1 MQYALD
7 NIVALINRKEPLPVT
22 FTRALAGV
30 CDVALHRGIYPIEVQ
45 QLFADMRLE
54 LPSSYFVEPE
64 GIIKSEHWYK
74 VVRILERSG
83 ISVVPISVP
92 ANLSIYQT
100 VYLLKRPDITSD
112 EDIATLQRLVTQRK
126 ARHTNGEL
134 EIIARAKEKLSNYN
148 IMLRVFEYLGAAQ
161 VRSLDA
167 NQRSVLQTILDQH
180 PLPHDGMRYV
190 RTLYSYACDIGS
202 YHYDYS
208 DPKLVLP
215 KLPDAEHSTALDI
228 VARTIA
234 PSRQAIKIPDD
245 FPYLQELASDYR
257 DACPRIFHSVVEVE
271 EAPRRPLSLRLLSEI
286 NANQR
291 QRRLDQRLERVLE
304 PLRAAHDNLAQLQQG
319 PMIKAIEAKT
329 GTTFSWENPHQVG
342 LAHKLQAA
350 KQQFDEEQRREDAAQ
365 AQKEAEAA
373 ATLAAALAAQQKSR
387 NKKRKRSEAEDAAQP
402 VVSEAAKVI
411 AEAVRAAAAAKKNAT
426 AEPNAGAEAE
436 AATPHAPDESPVAGA
451 DDLGFNY
458 EQYIATLEEG
468 ALDGAAPEGAARA
481 TGTLK
486 GAAPD
491 GTMPAAAELDGAAP
505 DGAVLDGAT
514 PDAAELDGATPD
526 AAELDGAAPDGT
538 CAAPARY
545 YEDLQGALPEEVDSE
560 QVAALMMVKGVRT
573 GFAPSLLAQVERVL
587 GSSDPDV
594 GPQLARLAAE
604 LKDNERA
611 RLMLPDFSKTKL
623 SCYFNG
629 YELALPG
636 LDPKMQVTVPRASS
650 GEVQP
655 GDLAAQINTL
665 VHEPLSVE
673 GCREQLQQAKNSL
686 YEAYVVA
693 IGERYEQELQAQQ
706 NLDLHDKKREVRRKL
721 SVAKQKPTVVVGT
734 AARRNLDPS
743 LVDPTEFKYEWVGT
757 AMGLNFEHTINAV
770 HDNEVAL
777 ARWVNLGEFEV
788 QQYATTLGALEHFH
802 VVPWVWDEL
811 SFLHHSYLV
820 WSNQGAITSD
830 NLAAAYPDLNQ
841 DYGVNLKL
849 FVQSPL
855 KQSERLQQVL
865 CYELVL
871 RPLFA
876 PAPSGSSEERS
887 AQQLLALMHYN
898 LTAQQSLD
906 LIPAAFYHGLVYF
919 DRYLAHPEEHVNLE
933 HFYLAVARLNP
944 YAFNLFLTRV
954 VSHFGP
960 KLSAIPEQFFELI
973 MLNLVLFTSQDQGA
987 SAQTTWRLLK
997 DDSSRQAVLN
1007 NILALRIM
1015 ARALYCLVHSDP
1027 TFASLELTQVSYDSI
1042 ARQLAQQEDLVA
1054 KLRAQRQRAGTALQ
1068 AGHAYAHLAATNP
1081 KYVQSLVDLTL
1092 SVAAAELKLA
1102 GFKVE
1107 HSAQPKDNAALVV
1120 LVEHMVQQ
1128 YLNSGDLPLPPQDE
1142 AAASESGAELAT
1154 SAAAL
1159 EHAVPEQF
1167 GSESAAVST
1176 DYAQRFGLERRAQ
1189 LEDLDDELSLFDDLP
1204 APKTLGAAQ
1213 VLARAGSAGASV
1225 GGTPVGGASVGGA
1238 AGAGAAAS
1246 AWGGKS
1252 SDFVALGGA
1261 HAPHVVRSPRSANHL
1276 AYQAWHAQGSSAPEH
1291 LMPRGG
1297 GAASGAGAA
1306 AGVGAAAGI
1315 GAASG
1320 SRGTARAEAALGA
1333 QAPLSAAAFDEFFDD
1348 DAALAAQAQAER
1360 RAAQSAHKGM
1370 GALEAGS
1377 TEATDLMG
1385 SSFLVQAMSE
1395 GLKALQ
1401 ESNPEAVPHDLLGL
1415 SAAPEVEIEPE
1426 VKERSFED
1434 DAEAQGIIA
1443 VALKSALSVLPLPK
1457 LAPDEVQQAEE
1468 RAILAQLFAEHPD
1481 WIQGLSATNRV
1492 GLNPNFIHRTLAWSN
1507 PEFNAL
1513 TAQAAPLFTHYV
1525 APVVRRVLCQNER
1538 RFYTLS
1544 QVVDLR
1550 ELYNLRMRGA
1560 DVFNRLIP
1568 GLYQESLVQSTAS
1581 IYGLS
1586 CNRLLLN
1593 LVLYGFGRLGSLHLL
1608 KEEFA
1613 PSVPTLETLQ
1623 VKHRSGALSLG
1634 EDGQVPTPRARVEEW
1649 RHKITH
1655 RLKTQLQM
1663 QFTDAQVEA
1672 QLSQRPA
1679 LSLLDC
1685 LAAFSAEQGEALAP
1699 ATQFWTKHDLPR
1711 AQRLEQQLLALT
1723 SSAQLGFNSGL
1734 LEQELLELGR
1744 ISEESLGLCLVP
1756 SPSLMSARFNFK
1768 LLRPSYQHLRF
1779 IVIPPELL
1787 VSEQGR
1793 EFYLRLKA
1801 TLHYAYLGLELVA
1814 AVLPLGAKEGLVL
1827 QLARYIM
1834 TMYASQGHYQVERLV
1849 LEYLHGAVNIILEDG
1864 PLSYDE
1870 LMQRSLHLYSGNDV
1884 NSLNLHADNIK
1895 ELQRFFALGVT
1906 FEFKQHHGD
1915 KAAQLRYVNLL
1926 ARLYLT
1932 PAPTSDCQHKASKV
1946 ANMVSSY
1953 FFDPDK
1959 NENLLRTGIFWNLRS
1974 YHEPEQLVLDAE
1986 KIRRKL
1992 LESAEVQDVITKL
2005 REEESGVDE
2014 SGPSLSEV
2022 MAQKHAAQHAA
2033 QQAAQQSAPQVA
2045 QQLAPQAA
2053 PQAVDHAVSPA
2064 LSQEELHARAAEP
2077 QPESGAKA
2085 AATGASE
2092 STPGAAAAQSL
2103 IGSLNPKL
2111 QKVIEALAVQGTDAM
2126 VYSEFNGIC
2135 VSHGLLSGN
2144 YAIEVLNEFSFEH
2157 FDEPLLEL
2165 EGSGN
2170 SAIVYLTVDLLS
2182 KLHDEYR
2189 QLIS

>member
-1 MQYALD
+1 
-7 NIVALINRKEPLPVT
+7 
-22 FTRALAGV
+22 
-30 CDVALHRGIYPIEVQ
+30 
-45 QLFADMRLE
+45 
-54 LPSSYFVEPE
+54 
-64 GIIKSEHWYK
+64 
-74 VVRILERSG
+74 
-83 ISVVPISVP
+83 
-92 ANLSIYQT
+92 
-100 VYLLKRPDITSD
+100 
-112 EDIATLQRLVTQRK
+112 
-126 ARHTNGEL
+126 
-134 EIIARAKEKLSNYN
+134 
-148 IMLRVFEYLGAAQ
+148 
-161 VRSLDA
+161 
-167 NQRSVLQTILDQH
+167 
-180 PLPHDGMRYV
+180 
-190 RTLYSYACDIGS
+190 
-202 YHYDYS
+202 
-208 DPKLVLP
+208 
-215 KLPDAEHSTALDI
+215 
-228 VARTIA
+228 
-234 PSRQAIKIPDD
+234 
-245 FPYLQELASDYR
+245 
-257 DACPRIFHSVVEVE
+257 
-271 EAPRRPLSLRLLSEI
+271 
-286 NANQR
+286 
-291 QRRLDQRLERVLE
+291 
-304 PLRAAHDNLAQLQQG
+304 
-319 PMIKAIEAKT
+319 
-329 GTTFSWENPHQVG
+329 
-342 LAHKLQAA
+342 
-350 KQQFDEEQRREDAAQ
+350 
-365 AQKEAEAA
+365 
-373 ATLAAALAAQQKSR
+373 
-387 NKKRKRSEAEDAAQP
+387 
-402 VVSEAAKVI
+402 
-411 AEAVRAAAAAKKNAT
+411 
-426 AEPNAGAEAE
+426 
-436 AATPHAPDESPVAGA
+436 
-451 DDLGFNY
+451 
-458 EQYIATLEEG
+458 
-468 ALDGAAPEGAARA
+468 
-481 TGTLK
+481 
-486 GAAPD
+486 
-491 GTMPAAAELDGAAP
+491 
-505 DGAVLDGAT
+505 
-514 PDAAELDGATPD
+514 
-526 AAELDGAAPDGT
+526 
-538 CAAPARY
+538 
-545 YEDLQGALPEEVDSE
+545 
-560 QVAALMMVKGVRT
+560 
-573 GFAPSLLAQVERVL
+573 
-587 GSSDPDV
+587 
-594 GPQLARLAAE
+594 
-604 LKDNERA
+604 
-611 RLMLPDFSKTKL
+611 
-623 SCYFNG
+623 
-629 YELALPG
+629 
-636 LDPKMQVTVPRASS
+636 
-650 GEVQP
+650 
-655 GDLAAQINTL
+655 
-665 VHEPLSVE
+665 
-673 GCREQLQQAKNSL
+673 
-686 YEAYVVA
+686 
-693 IGERYEQELQAQQ
+693 
-706 NLDLHDKKREVRRKL
+706 
-721 SVAKQKPTVVVGT
+721 
-734 AARRNLDPS
+734 
-743 LVDPTEFKYEWVGT
+743 
-757 AMGLNFEHTINAV
+757 
-770 HDNEVAL
+770 
-777 ARWVNLGEFEV
+777 
-788 QQYATTLGALEHFH
+788 
-802 VVPWVWDEL
+802 
-811 SFLHHSYLV
+811 
-820 WSNQGAITSD
+820 
-830 NLAAAYPDLNQ
+830 
-841 DYGVNLKL
+841 
-849 FVQSPL
+849 
-855 KQSERLQQVL
+855 
-865 CYELVL
+865 
-871 RPLFA
+871 
-876 PAPSGSSEERS
+876 
-887 AQQLLALMHYN
+887 
-898 LTAQQSLD
+898 
-906 LIPAAFYHGLVYF
+906 
-919 DRYLAHPEEHVNLE
+919 
-933 HFYLAVARLNP
+933 
-944 YAFNLFLTRV
+944 
-954 VSHFGP
+954 
-960 KLSAIPEQFFELI
+960 
-973 MLNLVLFTSQDQGA
+973 
-987 SAQTTWRLLK
+987 
-997 DDSSRQAVLN
+997 
-1007 NILALRIM
+1007 
-1015 ARALYCLVHSDP
+1015 
-1027 TFASLELTQVSYDSI
+1027 
-1042 ARQLAQQEDLVA
+1042 
-1054 KLRAQRQRAGTALQ
+1054 
-1068 AGHAYAHLAATNP
+1068 
-1081 KYVQSLVDLTL
+1081 
-1092 SVAAAELKLA
+1092 
-1102 GFKVE
+1102 
-1107 HSAQPKDNAALVV
+1107 
-1120 LVEHMVQQ
+1120 
-1128 YLNSGDLPLPPQDE
+1128 
-1142 AAASESGAELAT
+1142 
-1154 SAAAL
+1154 
-1159 EHAVPEQF
+1159 
-1167 GSESAAVST
+1167 
-1176 DYAQRFGLERRAQ
+1176 
-1189 LEDLDDELSLFDDLP
+1189 
-1204 APKTLGAAQ
+1204 
-1213 VLARAGSAGASV
+1213 
-1225 GGTPVGGASVGGA
+1225 
-1238 AGAGAAAS
+1238 
-1246 AWGGKS
+1246 
-1252 SDFVALGGA
+1252 
-1261 HAPHVVRSPRSANHL
+1261 
-1276 AYQAWHAQGSSAPEH
+1276 
-1291 LMPRGG
+1291 
-1297 GAASGAGAA
+1297 
-1306 AGVGAAAGI
+1306 
-1315 GAASG
+1315 
-1320 SRGTARAEAALGA
+1320 
-1333 QAPLSAAAFDEFFDD
+1333 D

-1401 ESNPEAVPHDLLGL
+1401 ESNPEAVPQDLLGL
-1415 SAAPEVEIEPE
+1415 SAPKAEVEPE

-1538 RFYTLS
+1538 RFYTLA

-1550 ELYNLRMRGA
+1550 DLYNLKMRGA
-1560 DVFNRLIP
+1560 GVFNRLIP

-1623 VKHRSGALSLG
+1623 ANKHRSGALALG
-1634 EDGQVPTPRARVEEW
+1634 EDGRVPTPRARVEEW

-1655 RLKTQLQM
+1655 RLKTQLQT

-1906 FEFKQHHGD
+1906 FEFKQHPGD

-1932 PAPTSDCQHKASKV
+1932 SAPTSDCQHKASKV

-2033 QQAAQQSAPQVA
+2033 QQAAQQAAVQAVQPAVSQAAQSDAPQG
-2045 QQLAPQAA
+2045 PQAE
-2053 PQAVDHAVSPA
+2053 PQAG
-2064 LSQEELHARAAEP
+2064 LHARAAEP
-2077 QPESGAKA
+2077 QPESGAQA
-2085 AATGASE
+2085 AATGAAAR
-2092 STPGAAAAQSL
+2092 TPGAAVAQCL

>member
-271 EAPRRPLSLRLLSEI
+271 ESPRRPLSLRLLSEI

-291 QRRLDQRLERVLE
+291 QRRLEQRLERVLE

-451 DDLGFNY
+451 DDLSFNY
-458 EQYIATLEEG
+458 EQYIATLEAG
-468 ALDGAAPEGAARA
+468 ALDGATPD
-481 TGTLK
+481 

-491 GTMPAAAELDGAAP
+491 GTMR
-505 DGAVLDGAT
+505 
-514 PDAAELDGATPD
+514 DAAELDGT
-526 AAELDGAAPDGT
+526 APDGT

-573 GFAPSLLAQVERVL
+573 GFAPSVLAQVERVL

-604 LKDNERA
+604 LKDDERV

-636 LDPKMQVTVPRASS
+636 LDPKMQVAVPGASS

-706 NLDLHDKKREVRRKL
+706 NLDLHDKKRGVRRKL

-788 QQYATTLGALEHFH
+788 QQYATTLGALDHFH

-830 NLAAAYPDLNQ
+830 NLDAAYPDLNQ
-841 DYGVNLKL
+841 DYGYNLKL
-849 FVQSPL
+849 FVQSPF

-1068 AGHAYAHLAATNP
+1068 AGHAYAQLAATNP

-1107 HSAQPKDNAALVV
+1107 HSEQPKDNAALVV

-1128 YLNSGDLPLPPQDE
+1128 YLNSGDLPLPLQDTAD
-1142 AAASESGAELAT
+1142 AAQSASELSSDLAAVAESGAELT
-1154 SAAAL
+1154 SSAAAL
-1159 EHAVPEQF
+1159 EHAVQEQF
-1167 GSESAAVST
+1167 GSDSAAVSA
-1176 DYAQRFGLERRAQ
+1176 DYAQRFGLERGAQ
-1189 LEDLDDELSLFDDLP
+1189 LEVLDDELSLFDDLP
-1204 APKTLGAAQ
+1204 APQTLGAAQ
-1213 VLARAGSAGASV
+1213 VLARAGGAGASV
-1225 GGTPVGGASVGGA
+1225 GGAPVGGA

-1276 AYQAWHAQGSSAPEH
+1276 AYQAWQAQGASAPEH

-1306 AGVGAAAGI
+1306 AGI

-1320 SRGTARAEAALGA
+1320 GGGTARTERALGA

-1401 ESNPEAVPHDLLGL
+1401 ESNPEAVPQDLLGL
-1415 SAAPEVEIEPE
+1415 SAPKAEVEPE

-1538 RFYTLS
+1538 RFYTLA

-1550 ELYNLRMRGA
+1550 DLYNLRMRGA
-1560 DVFNRLIP
+1560 GVFNRLIP

-1623 VKHRSGALSLG
+1623 VKHRSGVLALG
-1634 EDGQVPTPRARVEEW
+1634 EDGRVPTPRARVEEW

-1655 RLKTQLQM
+1655 RLKTQLQTE
-1663 QFTDAQVEA
+1663 FTDAQVEA

-1685 LAAFSAEQGEALAP
+1685 LAAFSTEQGEALAP

-1723 SSAQLGFNSGL
+1723 TSAQLGFNSGL

-1787 VSEQGR
+1787 VSELGR

-1884 NSLNLHADNIK
+1884 NSLNLHSDNIK

-1906 FEFKQHHGD
+1906 FEFKQHPGD

-2033 QQAAQQSAPQVA
+2033 QQAAQQAAVQAVQPAVSQAAQSDAPQG
-2045 QQLAPQAA
+2045 PQAE
-2053 PQAVDHAVSPA
+2053 PQAG
-2064 LSQEELHARAAEP
+2064 LHARAAEP
-2077 QPESGAKA
+2077 QPESGAQA
-2085 AATGASE
+2085 AATGAAAR
-2092 STPGAAAAQSL
+2092 TPGAAAAQCL

-2189 QLIS
+2189 LLIS

>member
-30 CDVALHRGIYPIEVQ
+30 CDLALHRGIYPIEVQ

-291 QRRLDQRLERVLE
+291 QRRLEQRLERVLE

-491 GTMPAAAELDGAAP
+491 GTMPAAAELDGAAS
-505 DGAVLDGAT
+505 
-514 PDAAELDGATPD
+514 D
-526 AAELDGAAPDGT
+526 AAELDGAAPDGA
-538 CAAPARY
+538 CVAPARY

-573 GFAPSLLAQVERVL
+573 GFAPSVLAQVERVL

-604 LKDNERA
+604 LKDDERV

-636 LDPKMQVTVPRASS
+636 LDPKMQVAVPGASS

-706 NLDLHDKKREVRRKL
+706 NLDLHDKKRGVRRKL

-777 ARWVNLGEFEV
+777 ARWVNLGEYGV
-788 QQYATTLGALEHFH
+788 QQYATTLGALEYFH
-802 VVPWVWDEL
+802 LVPWVWDEL

-830 NLAAAYPDLNQ
+830 NLDAAYPDLNQ
-841 DYGVNLKL
+841 DYGANLKL

-1007 NILALRIM
+1007 NILALRMM
-1015 ARALYCLVHSDP
+1015 ARTLYCLVHSDP

-1142 AAASESGAELAT
+1142 AAVSESGTELAT

-1167 GSESAAVST
+1167 GSESAAVSA
-1176 DYAQRFGLERRAQ
+1176 DYAQRFGLERGAQ

-1213 VLARAGSAGASV
+1213 VLARTGGAGASV
-1225 GGTPVGGASVGGA
+1225 VGAG
-1238 AGAGAAAS
+1238 GAGAAA
-1246 AWGGKS
+1246 ARGGGS

-1276 AYQAWHAQGSSAPEH
+1276 AYQALQAQGQSAPEH
-1291 LMPRGG
+1291 LMPHGV
-1297 GAASGAGAA
+1297 GAASGAGVAA
-1306 AGVGAAAGI
+1306 
-1315 GAASG
+1315 G

-1415 SAAPEVEIEPE
+1415 SAAPEAEIEPE

-1492 GLNPNFIHRTLAWSN
+1492 GINPNFIHRTLAWSN

-1623 VKHRSGALSLG
+1623 VKHRSGALALG
-1634 EDGQVPTPRARVEEW
+1634 EDGRVPTPRARVEEW

-1655 RLKTQLQM
+1655 RLKTQLQT

-1906 FEFKQHHGD
+1906 FEFKQHPGD

-2033 QQAAQQSAPQVA
+2033 QQAAQQAVSQAAQSDAPQG
-2045 QQLAPQAA
+2045 PQAE
-2053 PQAVDHAVSPA
+2053 PQAG
-2064 LSQEELHARAAEP
+2064 LHARAAEP

-2085 AATGASE
+2085 ATGASE
-2092 STPGAAAAQSL
+2092 STPGVAAAESL

>member
-291 QRRLDQRLERVLE
+291 QRRLEQRLERVLE

-387 NKKRKRSEAEDAAQP
+387 NKKRKRSAAEDAAQP

-411 AEAVRAAAAAKKNAT
+411 AEAVRAAAAAKKNVT

-436 AATPHAPDESPVAGA
+436 AATHATDEPPVAGA

-514 PDAAELDGATPD
+514 PDGA
-526 AAELDGAAPDGT
+526 
-538 CAAPARY
+538 CVAPARY

-573 GFAPSLLAQVERVL
+573 GFAPSVLAQVERVL
-587 GSSDPDV
+587 GTSDPDV

-604 LKDNERA
+604 LKDDERV

-636 LDPKMQVTVPRASS
+636 LDPKMQVAVAGASS
-650 GEVQP
+650 GEIQP

-706 NLDLHDKKREVRRKL
+706 NLDLHDKKRGVRRKL

-830 NLAAAYPDLNQ
+830 NLDAAYPDLNQ
-841 DYGVNLKL
+841 DYGYNLKL

-855 KQSERLQQVL
+855 KQSERLKQVL

-1015 ARALYCLVHSDP
+1015 ARTLYCLVHSDP

-1068 AGHAYAHLAATNP
+1068 AGHAYAQLAATNP

-1107 HSAQPKDNAALVV
+1107 HSEQPKDNAALVV

-1128 YLNSGDLPLPPQDE
+1128 YLNSGDLPLPPQDTAD
-1142 AAASESGAELAT
+1142 AAQSASELSSDLAAVAESGAELT
-1154 SAAAL
+1154 SSAAAL
-1159 EHAVPEQF
+1159 EHAMQEQF
-1167 GSESAAVST
+1167 GSDSAAVSA
-1176 DYAQRFGLERRAQ
+1176 DYAQRFGLERGAQ
-1189 LEDLDDELSLFDDLP
+1189 LEVLDDELSLFDDLP
-1204 APKTLGAAQ
+1204 APQTLGAAQ
-1213 VLARAGSAGASV
+1213 VLARAG
-1225 GGTPVGGASVGGA
+1225 
-1238 AGAGAAAS
+1238 GAGAAVS

-1276 AYQAWHAQGSSAPEH
+1276 AYQAWQAQGASAPEH

-1297 GAASGAGAA
+1297 GAASGA
-1306 AGVGAAAGI
+1306 
-1315 GAASG
+1315 
-1320 SRGTARAEAALGA
+1320 
-1333 QAPLSAAAFDEFFDD
+1333 
-1348 DAALAAQAQAER
+1348 
-1360 RAAQSAHKGM
+1360 
-1370 GALEAGS
+1370 
-1377 TEATDLMG
+1377 
-1385 SSFLVQAMSE
+1385 
-1395 GLKALQ
+1395 
-1401 ESNPEAVPHDLLGL
+1401 
-1415 SAAPEVEIEPE
+1415 
-1426 VKERSFED
+1426 
-1434 DAEAQGIIA
+1434 
-1443 VALKSALSVLPLPK
+1443 
-1457 LAPDEVQQAEE
+1457 
-1468 RAILAQLFAEHPD
+1468 
-1481 WIQGLSATNRV
+1481 
-1492 GLNPNFIHRTLAWSN
+1492 
-1507 PEFNAL
+1507 
-1513 TAQAAPLFTHYV
+1513 
-1525 APVVRRVLCQNER
+1525 
-1538 RFYTLS
+1538 
-1544 QVVDLR
+1544 
-1550 ELYNLRMRGA
+1550 
-1560 DVFNRLIP
+1560 
-1568 GLYQESLVQSTAS
+1568 
-1581 IYGLS
+1581 
-1586 CNRLLLN
+1586 
-1593 LVLYGFGRLGSLHLL
+1593 
-1608 KEEFA
+1608 
-1613 PSVPTLETLQ
+1613 
-1623 VKHRSGALSLG
+1623 
-1634 EDGQVPTPRARVEEW
+1634 
-1649 RHKITH
+1649 
-1655 RLKTQLQM
+1655 
-1663 QFTDAQVEA
+1663 
-1672 QLSQRPA
+1672 
-1679 LSLLDC
+1679 
-1685 LAAFSAEQGEALAP
+1685 
-1699 ATQFWTKHDLPR
+1699 
-1711 AQRLEQQLLALT
+1711 
-1723 SSAQLGFNSGL
+1723 
-1734 LEQELLELGR
+1734 
-1744 ISEESLGLCLVP
+1744 
-1756 SPSLMSARFNFK
+1756 
-1768 LLRPSYQHLRF
+1768 
-1779 IVIPPELL
+1779 
-1787 VSEQGR
+1787 
-1793 EFYLRLKA
+1793 
-1801 TLHYAYLGLELVA
+1801 
-1814 AVLPLGAKEGLVL
+1814 
-1827 QLARYIM
+1827 
-1834 TMYASQGHYQVERLV
+1834 
-1849 LEYLHGAVNIILEDG
+1849 
-1864 PLSYDE
+1864 
-1870 LMQRSLHLYSGNDV
+1870 
-1884 NSLNLHADNIK
+1884 
-1895 ELQRFFALGVT
+1895 
-1906 FEFKQHHGD
+1906 
-1915 KAAQLRYVNLL
+1915 
-1926 ARLYLT
+1926 
-1932 PAPTSDCQHKASKV
+1932 
-1946 ANMVSSY
+1946 
-1953 FFDPDK
+1953 
-1959 NENLLRTGIFWNLRS
+1959 
-1974 YHEPEQLVLDAE
+1974 
-1986 KIRRKL
+1986 
-1992 LESAEVQDVITKL
+1992 
-2005 REEESGVDE
+2005 
-2014 SGPSLSEV
+2014 
-2022 MAQKHAAQHAA
+2022 
-2033 QQAAQQSAPQVA
+2033 
-2045 QQLAPQAA
+2045 
-2053 PQAVDHAVSPA
+2053 
-2064 LSQEELHARAAEP
+2064 
-2077 QPESGAKA
+2077 
-2085 AATGASE
+2085 
-2092 STPGAAAAQSL
+2092 
-2103 IGSLNPKL
+2103 
-2111 QKVIEALAVQGTDAM
+2111 
-2126 VYSEFNGIC
+2126 
-2135 VSHGLLSGN
+2135 
-2144 YAIEVLNEFSFEH
+2144 
-2157 FDEPLLEL
+2157 
-2165 EGSGN
+2165 
-2170 SAIVYLTVDLLS
+2170 
-2182 KLHDEYR
+2182 
-2189 QLIS
+2189 

>member
-271 EAPRRPLSLRLLSEI
+271 ESPRRPLSLRLLSEI

-291 QRRLDQRLERVLE
+291 QRRLEQRLERVLE

-451 DDLGFNY
+451 DDLSFNY
-458 EQYIATLEEG
+458 EQYIATLEAG
-468 ALDGAAPEGAARA
+468 ALDGATPD
-481 TGTLK
+481 

-491 GTMPAAAELDGAAP
+491 GTMR
-505 DGAVLDGAT
+505 
-514 PDAAELDGATPD
+514 DAAELDGT
-526 AAELDGAAPDGT
+526 APDGT

-573 GFAPSLLAQVERVL
+573 GFAPSVLAQVERVL

-604 LKDNERA
+604 LKDDERV

-636 LDPKMQVTVPRASS
+636 LDPKMQVAVPGASS

-706 NLDLHDKKREVRRKL
+706 NLDLHDKKRGVRRKL

-788 QQYATTLGALEHFH
+788 QQYATTLGALDHFH

-830 NLAAAYPDLNQ
+830 NLDAAYPDLNQ
-841 DYGVNLKL
+841 DYGYNLKL
-849 FVQSPL
+849 FVQSPF

-871 RPLFA
+871 RPIFA

-1107 HSAQPKDNAALVV
+1107 HSEQPKDNAALVV

-1128 YLNSGDLPLPPQDE
+1128 YLNSGDLPLPPQDTAD
-1142 AAASESGAELAT
+1142 AAQTASELSSDLAAVAESGAELT
-1154 SAAAL
+1154 SSAAAL
-1159 EHAVPEQF
+1159 EHAVQEQF
-1167 GSESAAVST
+1167 GSDSAAVSA
-1176 DYAQRFGLERRAQ
+1176 DYAQRFGIKRGAQ
-1189 LEDLDDELSLFDDLP
+1189 LEVLDDELSLFDDLP
-1204 APKTLGAAQ
+1204 APQTLGAAQ
-1213 VLARAGSAGASV
+1213 VLARAGGAGASV

-1246 AWGGKS
+1246 ARGGKS

-1276 AYQAWHAQGSSAPEH
+1276 AYQAWQAQGASAPEH
-1291 LMPRGG
+1291 LMPRGV

-1315 GAASG
+1315 GAAAGSG
-1320 SRGTARAEAALGA
+1320 GTARTESALGA
-1333 QAPLSAAAFDEFFDD
+1333 QAPLSAAAFDEFFD

-1401 ESNPEAVPHDLLGL
+1401 ESNPEAVPQDLLGL
-1415 SAAPEVEIEPE
+1415 SAQPEAEVEPE

-1538 RFYTLS
+1538 RFYTLA

-1623 VKHRSGALSLG
+1623 VKHHSGALALG
-1634 EDGQVPTPRARVEEW
+1634 EDGRVPTPRARVEEW

-1655 RLKTQLQM
+1655 RLKTQLQT

-1711 AQRLEQQLLALT
+1711 ALRLEQQLLALT

-1814 AVLPLGAKEGLVL
+1814 AVLPLEAKEGLVL

-1906 FEFKQHHGD
+1906 FEFKQHPGD

-2033 QQAAQQSAPQVA
+2033 QQAAQQA
-2045 QQLAPQAA
+2045 APQAA
-2053 PQAVDHAVSPA
+2053 QPAVSQAAQSDAPQGPQAEPQAG
-2064 LSQEELHARAAEP
+2064 LHARAAEP
-2077 QPESGAKA
+2077 QPESGAQA
-2085 AATGASE
+2085 AATGAAAR
-2092 STPGAAAAQSL
+2092 TPGAAAAQCL

-2189 QLIS
+2189 QLMA

>member
-234 PSRQAIKIPDD
+234 PSHQAIKIPDD

-271 EAPRRPLSLRLLSEI
+271 ESPRRPLSLRLLSEI

-491 GTMPAAAELDGAAP
+491 GTMPDAAELDGTASDAAELDGAAP
-505 DGAVLDGAT
+505 DGACV
-514 PDAAELDGATPD
+514 
-526 AAELDGAAPDGT
+526 
-538 CAAPARY
+538 APARY

-604 LKDNERA
+604 LKDDERV

-636 LDPKMQVTVPRASS
+636 LDPKMQVAVPGASS

-706 NLDLHDKKREVRRKL
+706 NLDLHDKKRGVRRKL

-777 ARWVNLGEFEV
+777 ARWVNLGEYGV
-788 QQYATTLGALEHFH
+788 QQYATTLGALEYFH
-802 VVPWVWDEL
+802 LVPWVWDEL

-906 LIPAAFYHGLVYF
+906 LIPATFYHGLVYF

-1068 AGHAYAHLAATNP
+1068 AGHAYAHLATTNP

-1107 HSAQPKDNAALVV
+1107 HSAQPKNNAALVV

-1128 YLNSGDLPLPPQDE
+1128 YLSSGDLPLPPQDTAD
-1142 AAASESGAELAT
+1142 AAQTASELSADAESGAELT
-1154 SAAAL
+1154 SSAAAL
-1159 EHAVPEQF
+1159 EHAVQEQF
-1167 GSESAAVST
+1167 GSDSAAVSA
-1176 DYAQRFGLERRAQ
+1176 DYAQRFGLERGAQ
-1189 LEDLDDELSLFDDLP
+1189 LEVLDDELSLFDDLP
-1204 APKTLGAAQ
+1204 APQTLGAAQ
-1213 VLARAGSAGASV
+1213 VLARAGGAGASV
-1225 GGTPVGGASVGGA
+1225 GGTSVGGA

-1276 AYQAWHAQGSSAPEH
+1276 AYQAWQAQGASAPEH

-1320 SRGTARAEAALGA
+1320 SGGTTRTKSALGA

-1415 SAAPEVEIEPE
+1415 SAAPEAEIEPE

-1492 GLNPNFIHRTLAWSN
+1492 GINPNFIHRTLAWSN

-1586 CNRLLLN
+1586 CNRLLLS

-1623 VKHRSGALSLG
+1623 VKHRSGALALG
-1634 EDGQVPTPRARVEEW
+1634 EDGWVPTPRARVEEW

-1986 KIRRKL
+1986 KIRLKL

-2033 QQAAQQSAPQVA
+2033 QQAAQQ
-2045 QQLAPQAA
+2045 AA

-2092 STPGAAAAQSL
+2092 STLGAAAAQSL

-2189 QLIS
+2189 QLMA

>member
-271 EAPRRPLSLRLLSEI
+271 ESPRRPLSLRLLSEI

-291 QRRLDQRLERVLE
+291 QRRLEQRLERVLE

-342 LAHKLQAA
+342 LAHKLQVA

-426 AEPNAGAEAE
+426 AEPSAGAEVE

-458 EQYIATLEEG
+458 EQYIATLEAG

-481 TGTLK
+481 TGKLN

-491 GTMPAAAELDGAAP
+491 GTMP
-505 DGAVLDGAT
+505 
-514 PDAAELDGATPD
+514 DAAELDGT
-526 AAELDGAAPDGT
+526 APDGA
-538 CAAPARY
+538 CVAPARY
-545 YEDLQGALPEEVDSE
+545 YEDLLGALPEEVDSE

-573 GFAPSLLAQVERVL
+573 GFAPSVLAQVERVL

-594 GPQLARLAAE
+594 GHQLARLAAE
-604 LKDNERA
+604 LKDDERV

-636 LDPKMQVTVPRASS
+636 LDPKMQVAVAGASS

-706 NLDLHDKKREVRRKL
+706 NLDLHDKKRGVRRKL

-830 NLAAAYPDLNQ
+830 NLDAAYPDLNQ
-841 DYGVNLKL
+841 DYGYNLKL
-849 FVQSPL
+849 FVQSPF
-855 KQSERLQQVL
+855 KQSERLKQVL

-906 LIPAAFYHGLVYF
+906 LIPAAFYHGLIYF

-1015 ARALYCLVHSDP
+1015 ARTLYCLVHSDP

-1068 AGHAYAHLAATNP
+1068 AGHAYAQLAATNP

-1107 HSAQPKDNAALVV
+1107 HSEQPKDNAALVV

-1128 YLNSGDLPLPPQDE
+1128 YLNSGDLPLPPQDTAD
-1142 AAASESGAELAT
+1142 AAQSASELSSDLAAVAESGAELT
-1154 SAAAL
+1154 SSAAAL
-1159 EHAVPEQF
+1159 EHAVQEQF
-1167 GSESAAVST
+1167 GSDSAAVSA
-1176 DYAQRFGLERRAQ
+1176 DYAQRFGLERGAQ
-1189 LEDLDDELSLFDDLP
+1189 LEVLDDELSLFDDLP
-1204 APKTLGAAQ
+1204 APQTLGAAQ
-1213 VLARAGSAGASV
+1213 VLARAGGAGASV
-1225 GGTPVGGASVGGA
+1225 GGTPVGGASVGGT

-1246 AWGGKS
+1246 ARGGKS

-1276 AYQAWHAQGSSAPEH
+1276 AYQAWQAQGASAPEH

-1320 SRGTARAEAALGA
+1320 GGGTTRTESALGA

-1401 ESNPEAVPHDLLGL
+1401 ESNPEAVPQDLLGL
-1415 SAAPEVEIEPE
+1415 SAPKAEVEPE

-1538 RFYTLS
+1538 RFYTIA

-1550 ELYNLRMRGA
+1550 DLYNLRMRGA
-1560 DVFNRLIP
+1560 GVFNRLIP

-1593 LVLYGFGRLGSLHLL
+1593 LVLYGFGHLGSLHLL

-1623 VKHRSGALSLG
+1623 VKHRRGALALG
-1634 EDGQVPTPRARVEEW
+1634 EDGRVPTPRARVEEW

-1655 RLKTQLQM
+1655 RLKTQLQT

-1723 SSAQLGFNSGL
+1723 TSAQLGFNSGL

-1906 FEFKQHHGD
+1906 FEFKQHPGD

-2033 QQAAQQSAPQVA
+2033 QQAAQQAAVQAVQPAVSQAAQSDAPQG
-2045 QQLAPQAA
+2045 PQAE
-2053 PQAVDHAVSPA
+2053 PQAG
-2064 LSQEELHARAAEP
+2064 LHARAA
-2077 QPESGAKA
+2077 QPESGAPA
-2085 AATGASE
+2085 AATGAAAR
-2092 STPGAAAAQSL
+2092 TPGAAAAQCL